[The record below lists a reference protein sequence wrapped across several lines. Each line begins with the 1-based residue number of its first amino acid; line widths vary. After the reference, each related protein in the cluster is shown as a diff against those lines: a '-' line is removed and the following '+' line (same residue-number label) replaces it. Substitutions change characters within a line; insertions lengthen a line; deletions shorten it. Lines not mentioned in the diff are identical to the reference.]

1 MKHAPFR
8 GTIFTLLSVALLV
21 APLAVA
27 KKVPPANQP
36 PTLDQYVQEV
46 NECSR
51 QSSNATPGSLYFP
64 NGRLADGVR
73 DVRASQLYDLITI
86 VVSENSSAV
95 STGVTNTTRKSSV
108 NAAITSLAGPK
119 SATGALSNLAN
130 TTNNTQLQGQGT
142 TSRGTTL
149 STTVTA
155 EVTAVL
161 PNGNL
166 VVKGQKE
173 ISVNSE
179 KQVISIRGIVR
190 PEDLSPVNSVASDRV
205 ARVEILVNGKGV
217 VNDAVKRPFV
227 LYRLLLGLL
236 PF

>member
-1 MKHAPFR
+1 MR
-8 GTIFTLLSVALLV
+8 VANFKGPRLAVLWIALV
-21 APLAVA
+21 TVPLAA
-27 KKVPPANQP
+27 GKKAPSATPP
-36 PTLDQYVQEV
+36 PTLDQHVQEV
-46 NECSR
+46 NERTR
-51 QSSNATPGSLYFP
+51 QLSSASPGSLYSS
-64 NGRLADGVR
+64 NGRLADAVR
-73 DVRASQLYDLITI
+73 DVRASQIFDLITI
-86 VVSENSSAV
+86 VVLDNSSAV
-95 STGVTNTTRKSSV
+95 STGVTNTARKSSV
-108 NAAITSLAGPK
+108 SAAITSLAGPK
-119 SATGALSNLAN
+119 SATGALANLAN
-130 TTNNTQLQGQGT
+130 ANNNTQLQGQGT

-173 ISVNSE
+173 ISVNAE
-179 KQVISIRGIVR
+179 KQVITVQGIIR
-190 PEDLSPVNSVASDRV
+190 PEDLSPLNSIPSSRV
-205 ARVEILVNGKGV
+205 ARMEILVNGKGV

>member
-1 MKHAPFR
+1 MRKKLLT
-8 GTIFTLLSVALLV
+8 GLWLTLAALP
-21 APLAVA
+21 AAA
-27 KKVPPANQP
+27 KKPPASTPQ
-36 PTLDQYVQEV
+36 PTLEDYAKEV
-46 NECSR
+46 IRRSH
-51 QSSNATPGSLYFP
+51 QSANMSPGSLFIP

-73 DVRASQLYDLITI
+73 DVRASQVYDLVTI
-86 VVSENSSAV
+86 VVLDNSSAT

-108 NAAITSLAGPK
+108 AASVTALAGPK

-130 TTNNTQLQGQGT
+130 ASNNTQLQGQGT
-142 TSRGTTL
+142 TSRGTTI
-149 STTVTA
+149 STTMTA

-166 VVKGQKE
+166 VVEGQKE
-173 ISVNSE
+173 ILVNSE
-179 KQVISIRGIVR
+179 KEVITVRGIVR
-190 PEDLSPVNSVASDRV
+190 PEDISPTNTIPSGSVARIQV
-205 ARVEILVNGKGV
+205 LVNGKGV

>member
-1 MKHAPFR
+1 MRPA
-8 GTIFTLLSVALLV
+8 IFTGLWLV
-21 APLAVA
+21 LFGAPLSA
-27 KKVPPANQP
+27 KKAPTTTPP
-36 PTLDQYVQEV
+36 PTLDQHVQEV
-46 NECSR
+46 NDKSR
-51 QSSNATPGSLYFP
+51 QLAGATPGSLYFP
-64 NGRLADGVR
+64 NGRLSDAVR

-86 VVSENSSAV
+86 VVLDNSSAV
-95 STGVTNTTRKSSV
+95 STGVTNTARKSSV
-108 NAAITSLAGPK
+108 SASVTALAGPK

-130 TTNNTQLQGQGT
+130 ASNNTQLQGQGT

-149 STTVTA
+149 STTITA

-166 VVKGQKE
+166 VVKGQKQ
-173 ISVNSE
+173 ISVNAD
-179 KQVISIRGIVR
+179 KQVITIQGIVR
-190 PEDLSPVNSVASDRV
+190 PEDLTQNSVPSDRV
-205 ARVEILVNGKGV
+205 ARMEISVNGKGV

>member
-1 MKHAPFR
+1 MRRKL
-8 GTIFTLLSVALLV
+8 FTGLWLALVVL
-21 APLAVA
+21 PLAA
-27 KKVPPANQP
+27 KKPPATPPQ
-36 PTLDQYVQEV
+36 PTLEDYAQEV
-46 NECSR
+46 IRRSH
-51 QSSNATPGSLYFP
+51 QSSNMSPGSLFIP

-73 DVRASQLYDLITI
+73 DVRASQVYDLVTI
-86 VVSENSSAV
+86 VVLDNSSAT
-95 STGVTNTTRKSSV
+95 STGVTNTARKSSV
-108 NAAITSLAGPK
+108 AAAVTSLAGPK

-130 TTNNTQLQGQGT
+130 ANNNTQLQGQGT

-149 STTVTA
+149 STTMTA

-166 VVKGQKE
+166 VVEGQKE
-173 ISVNSE
+173 ILVNSE
-179 KQVISIRGIVR
+179 KEVITLRGIVR
-190 PEDLSPVNSVASDRV
+190 PEDISPTNTVPSGSVARIQ
-205 ARVEILVNGKGV
+205 ILVNGKGV